1 MSAPTEEKQLA
12 VQEERSQRRR
22 HVIKSYKQR
31 ANAKRSNIDIVADW
45 MTNRFGTV
53 SFLLANLAVFTIW
66 LSINSGHLDL
76 VHPFDPFPYG
86 LLTMAMSIE
95 AIILAIIV
103 LISQNRE
110 ARVSEIRE
118 EIDLQVN
125 LIAEEE
131 NVKILELLTK
141 LMEKQGHDLSED
153 QELQTMLKP
162 IRNIR
167 IEERIEKQL
176 SS

>member
-1 MSAPTEEKQLA
+1 MAKQEQLQI
-12 VQEERSQRRR
+12 QEERSRRRR

-31 ANAKRSNIDIVADW
+31 ANAKRSFIDIVADW
-45 MTNRFGTV
+45 MTNKFGTV
-53 SFLLANLAVFTIW
+53 TFLIANLIVFAIW
-66 LSINSGHLDL
+66 LAINSQTFPWIHS
-76 VHPFDPFPYG
+76 FDPFPYG

-110 ARVSEIRE
+110 ARISEIRE

-125 LIAEEE
+125 LISEEE
-131 NVKILELLTK
+131 NVKILELLSR
-141 LMEKQGHDLSED
+141 LMEKEGIDLSQD
-153 QELQTMLKP
+153 QELQTMLRP

-176 SS
+176 SD